1 MDTPAEFS
9 ATHRAWSLLFEDRYG
24 VGSARRLMA
33 RLERPC
39 VTFARIAEEFG
50 VTRECVRQWH
60 QRLLPDAPSGHRR
73 QQLCREHQM
82 KRRLLQDGLFLGFYR
97 RMRSSVP
104 GQRVTLI
111 PSRNGF
117 RKRTVRIG
125 GHTVSLRRARQHM
138 RRRARTGVPSTR
150 WRAVRLAWIS
160 STTSWLLVNTCSYRG
175 RCCQRARRSSLTLV
189 PRRTGASRTLWPRSI
204 REDLRLAL
212 RTDRLRRRHLR
223 APELLQFLHALDLG

>member
-1 MDTPAEFS
+1 MESGTETNS
-9 ATHRAWSLLFEDRYG
+9 AHRAGSVLFEDRYG
-24 VGSARRLMA
+24 VGSAGRLMA
-33 RLERPC
+33 MLERPC

-60 QRLLPDAPSGHRR
+60 QRLLPGAPSGHRR

-97 RMRSSVP
+97 RIRSSVP

-125 GHTVSLRRARQHM
+125 EHTVSLRRAR
-138 RRRARTGVPSTR
+138 RN
-150 WRAVRLAWIS
+150 IS
-160 STTSWLLVNTCSYRG
+160 SSRAHGSAVYVLARGEAGVDFVYYELPPVRTCSCRG
-175 RCCQRARRSSLTLV
+175 SCCQRARRSSSTLV
-189 PRRTGASRTLWPRSI
+189 PRPIGASRTLWQRWI
-204 REDLRLAL
+204 RED
-212 RTDRLRRRHLR
+212 RR
-223 APELLQFLHALDLG
+223 

>member
-9 ATHRAWSLLFEDRYG
+9 AAHRAWSLLFEDRYG

-138 RRRARTGVPSTR
+138 SSSRAHGSAVYALARGEAGVDFVYYELASGEYLLIPREVLSARPAIFVDAGSSPYRRFKNT
-150 WRAVRLAWIS
+150 LA
-160 STTSWLLVNTCSYRG
+160 
-175 RCCQRARRSSLTLV
+175 
-189 PRRTGASRTLWPRSI
+189 
-204 REDLRLAL
+204 
-212 RTDRLRRRHLR
+212 
-223 APELLQFLHALDLG
+223 ALDPRGSEASPEDGQAQAAAFESA

>member
-1 MDTPAEFS
+1 MESGTETNS
-9 ATHRAWSLLFEDRYG
+9 AHRAGSVLFEDRYG

-33 RLERPC
+33 MLERPC

-60 QRLLPDAPSGHRR
+60 QRLLPGAPSGHRR

-97 RMRSSVP
+97 RIRSSVP
-104 GQRVTLI
+104 AQRVTLI

-125 GHTVSLRRARQHM
+125 GHTVSLRRARRNM
-138 RRRARTGVPSTR
+138 SSSRAHGGAVYVLARGEAGVDFVYYELAAGEYLLIPRELLSARSTIFVD
-150 WRAVRLAWIS
+150 A
-160 STTSWLLVNTCSYRG
+160 
-175 RCCQRARRSSLTLV
+175 
-189 PRRTGASRTLWPRSI
+189 GASPYRRFKNTL
-204 REDLRLAL
+204 A
-212 RTDRLRRRHLR
+212 
-223 APELLQFLHALDLG
+223 ALDSRGSDASPEDEQPRAAAFERA